1 MKIIVQKFGGT
12 SLNSDEI
19 RTKAINKV
27 LGALKRGY
35 NPVVVVS
42 AMGRRDDAY
51 STDALLN
58 LISNKKIKNRQIE
71 DLLMCS
77 GEIISSAVF
86 SLDLINNNIKSL
98 PLTAFQAGIV
108 TDDNFKDAVIK
119 NIDCTNILNLI
130 EQGYVPVIT
139 GFQGITEEGYYTT
152 LGRGGSDTTA
162 IALGVSLK
170 AKYVEIFT
178 DVNGVMTADPKLVKD
193 AHKIEQIDYDEL
205 FQLADQGAKVL
216 NARAIEIAKK
226 NSLLVYI
233 RNTFSSDE
241 GTLISSNITSELTTV
256 TSITSIGNR
265 IQVVISMNNKNFEY
279 DKLLLEIASRG
290 VSLDLINISIDRIMF
305 TIDSDLGDRLL
316 NILSKYDIDYEI
328 CKECSKISV
337 IGIGMKGVPGIM
349 ARIITSLNKENIDI
363 LQTADSYMTIWCLVK
378 THNLE
383 RALNLLHKEFSL

>member
-1 MKIIVQKFGGT
+1 
-12 SLNSDEI
+12 
-19 RTKAINKV
+19 
-27 LGALKRGY
+27 
-35 NPVVVVS
+35 
-42 AMGRRDDAY
+42 MGRRDDAY

-205 FQLADQGAKVL
+205 FQLADQGAKVI

-241 GTLISSNITSELTTV
+241 GTLISSNITSELKPV

>member
-193 AHKIEQIDYDEL
+193 AQKQEQIDYDEL
-205 FQLADQGAKVL
+205 FQLADQGAKVI

-226 NSLLVYI
+226 NSLLDYI

-241 GTLISSNITSELTTV
+241 GTLISSNITSELKPV